1 MARLARLV
9 VPGELHLVMWRG
21 HRHSPVFVDDADRR
35 QFLALVWA
43 LAPQH
48 GVQLHAYVLLDREI
62 LLLLTP
68 EGEATLSGFMQALG
82 RSYGR
87 CYNQRHGGAGT
98 LWEGRYR
105 STVLEA
111 DRLWLAMLTL
121 DLAPVR
127 AGLVHAPEG
136 YAWTSH
142 AHYRGW
148 RVDSGLTPHALWWSL
163 GNTPFARE
171 AAYAQLVQQ
180 GASERDVHQLLR
192 AVQGGW
198 PLGAPGFLARLEG
211 LSGRRVVK
219 ARAGRPRKI
228 IDSADRQSVPN

>member
-1 MARLARLV
+1 MARLPRLV
-9 VPGELHLVMWRG
+9 APGELHLVMWRG
-21 HRHSPVFVDDADRR
+21 HRHGSVFGDDADRR
-35 QFLALVWA
+35 QFLVLVWT
-43 LAPQH
+43 LAPVH
-48 GVQLHAYVLLDREI
+48 GVQLHAYALLEGEI

-68 EGEATLSGFMQALG
+68 EGEPALSTFMQALG

-87 CYNQRHGGAGT
+87 YHNQRHGGTGT

-148 RVDSGLTPHALWWSL
+148 RVDAGLMPHALWWSL

-171 AAYAQLVQQ
+171 AAYAQLVYQ
-180 GASERDVHQLLR
+180 GVPEREVHQLLR

-198 PLGAPGFLARLEG
+198 PVGGAAFLERLEA
-211 LSGRRVVK
+211 LSGRRVAK
-219 ARAGRPRKI
+219 ARAGRPRKLVTP
-228 IDSADRQSVPN
+228 DQS

>member
-1 MARLARLV
+1 MARLPRLV
-9 VPGELHLVMWRG
+9 VPGELHLVMWKA
-21 HRHSPVFVDDADRR
+21 HRHSRVFDDDADRR
-35 QFLALVWA
+35 QFLSLVWA

-48 GVQLHAYVLLDREI
+48 GVQLHAYALLEGAI

-68 EGEATLSGFMQALG
+68 EREAALSTFMQALG

-87 CYNQRHGGAGT
+87 YHNQRHGGAGT

-111 DRLWLAMLTL
+111 DRLWLALLTL

-127 AGLVHAPEG
+127 AGLVHAPEE
-136 YAWTSH
+136 YAWSSH

-148 RVDSGLTPHALWWSL
+148 RVDAGLTPHALWWSL

-171 AAYAQLVQQ
+171 AAYAQLAQQ
-180 GASERDVHQLLR
+180 GVSEREVHQLLR

-198 PLGAPGFLARLEG
+198 PVGAPGFLASLED
-211 LSGRRVVK
+211 LSGRRVAK
-219 ARAGRPRKI
+219 ARAGRPRKLP
-228 IDSADRQSVPN
+228 D